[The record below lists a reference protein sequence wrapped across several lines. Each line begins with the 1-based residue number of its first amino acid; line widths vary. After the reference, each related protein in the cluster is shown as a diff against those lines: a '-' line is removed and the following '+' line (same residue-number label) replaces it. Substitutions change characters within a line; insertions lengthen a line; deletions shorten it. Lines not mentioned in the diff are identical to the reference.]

1 MTRSYL
7 YVTRTMV
14 QTFTDD
20 TDLLILV
27 ASDID
32 TLQRVEQS
40 WRVISN

>member
-7 YVTRTMV
+7 HVPRTMV

>member
-7 YVTRTMV
+7 HVTRTMV